1 MLFIITQYLLYPFS
15 SSTGQ
20 FLVWQQMSYFLLLP
34 LVLVF
39 SLHCLVSLL
48 SLSFSTLLYHFKH
61 FKCSSY
67 MQYLAGFCF
76 FFFFN
81 PVLRS
86 LSLMEGSS
94 LSLFSVRAD
103 IRDFFL
109 PHSFTFGID
118 ISYGGLFSP
127 ALLLWSGYC
136 LSPSPPLLIS
146 GPQMVTFPSL
156 LPELETF
163 SLLF

>member
-1 MLFIITQYLLYPFS
+1 
-15 SSTGQ
+15 
-20 FLVWQQMSYFLLLP
+20 MSYFLLLP

-48 SLSFSTLLYHFKH
+48 SLSFSTLLHHFKH
-61 FKCSSY
+61 FKCSPY
-67 MQYLAGFCF
+67 MQYLAGVCF

-86 LSLMEGSS
+86 LSLAEGSS
-94 LSLFSVRAD
+94 LSPFSVRVD
-103 IRDFFL
+103 IRDFLL
-109 PHSFTFGID
+109 PHSFTFGVD
-118 ISYGGLFSP
+118 ISYCGLCFP
-127 ALLLWSGYC
+127 QLCCFDQVAVYHPLLLCSF
-136 LSPSPPLLIS
+136 LIPPIS
-146 GPQMVTFPSL
+146 VPQMVTFPSL